1 MSKKLI
7 LVNKLNEDEIF
18 HFIVKNYKILS
29 RKWINH
35 QWNWMGLSFSF
46 FKDHAKSL
54 VLEVILKEIL
64 KSYSQNKIFYQ
75 FDEFFNNS
83 NLIIDKFTI
92 GKISENLDSPKETIR
107 RKLIELEKKEQI
119 SIKNKQI
126 ITKKSLLQKSITD
139 QKIKLLIN
147 YLEYFS
153 NLLYEKKLIPRNFNS
168 NEIEKTIKNNFSHI
182 WPWYCE
188 MQISMMTSWK
198 KHFGDFVS
206 FHIWSTCLINQL
218 HHVNKKDFMNSGD
231 IDRETLHKFMIT
243 ENLGHGVNSF
253 SLSEILNIPRTT
265 IMRKCKEMIE
275 SKKLKYN
282 ERKQFILHGTN
293 VAKFNSVQEK
303 ILRIKAKFLSKL
315 LNFQLANI
323 ND

>member
-83 NLIIDKFTI
+83 NLIIDTFTI
-92 GKISENLDSPKETIR
+92 RKISENLDSPKETIR

-218 HHVNKKDFMNSGD
+218 YHLNKKDFMNSGD
-231 IDRETLHKFMIT
+231 IDRETLHKFMTT
-243 ENLGHGVNSF
+243 ENLGYGVNSF

-265 IMRKCKEMIE
+265 IMRKCKEMID

-282 ERKQFILHGTN
+282 DRKQFILPGTN

-303 ILRIKAKFLSKL
+303 ILRTKAKFLSKF
-315 LNFQLANI
+315 LNFQLVNI